1 MFTPIFFQALLA
13 FLYFGKHHCLPIEKD
28 DKKSEKEIEQVLD
41 TNIESLGLLL
51 NSISSSSNFTTGDPE
66 LDSLFQDDLIPE
78 LYSVL
83 DGL

>member
-1 MFTPIFFQALLA
+1 MHVPIILQTFLI
-13 FLYFGKHHCLPIEKD
+13 FLYIGKCHCLPIEEEQN
-28 DKKSEKEIEQVLD
+28 KSGKEIEQALD
-41 TNIESLGLLL
+41 TNIDSLGLLL
-51 NSISSSSNFTTGDPE
+51 HSISLSSNLTTGDPE